1 MKIVFTGGGTGGH
14 FYPIIAVAQAITQVA
29 KERHLV
35 DPKLYYLSNSP
46 YDAKAL
52 FENNIEYRQI
62 SAGKWRRYF
71 SLLNFTDTIKTG
83 MGILKA
89 VWQLYFLYPDI
100 IFSKGGY
107 AAFPTLFAAR
117 LLKIPIFIHESD
129 SHPGRVSLW
138 SAKFAIRIAL
148 SYPEAIEYFP
158 KEKAKAA
165 ITGNPIRDE
174 LLHPIS
180 VGAHEF
186 LKLDKSLPLI
196 YVTGGSLGAAK
207 INDVLLDILP
217 QLVEK
222 YQIIHQVGEANLPG
236 IQSRA
241 SYLLTNNPNRDR
253 YKPFAVLNT
262 TALRMIAG
270 VTNLAISRAGS
281 TIFEIATWEIPAIII
296 PIPEA
301 ISHDQRIN
309 AFTYARS
316 GAAIVVEQD
325 NLTASVLLSEINRL
339 LNNPKL
345 LEQMKAGAKQ
355 FARPDASRTIAGEL
369 LNLALEHER

>member
-35 DPKLYYLSNSP
+35 DPKLYYFSNSP

-52 FENNIEYRQI
+52 FENNIEFRQI

-71 SLLNFTDTIKTG
+71 SLLNFTDTIKVG
-83 MGILKA
+83 WGILSA

-107 AAFPTLFAAR
+107 ASFPILVAAKF
-117 LLKIPIFIHESD
+117 LHIPVFIHESD

-138 SAKFAIRIAL
+138 SAKFAIRLAL

-158 KEKAKAA
+158 KEKDRVA

-180 VGAHEF
+180 VGAYEF
-186 LKLDKSLPLI
+186 LKLDKTVPLI
-196 YVTGGSLGAAK
+196 YVTGGSLGAVK
-207 INDVLLDILP
+207 INDTLLDILP

-222 YQIIHQVGEANLPG
+222 YQIIHQVGENNLSA
-236 IQSRA
+236 IQSRV
-241 SYLLTNNPNRDR
+241 SYLLTNNPNSDR
-253 YKPFAVLNT
+253 YKAFSILNT
-262 TALRMIAG
+262 TALRMVAG
-270 VTNLAISRAGS
+270 VAN
-281 TIFEIATWEIPAIII
+281 
-296 PIPEA
+296 
-301 ISHDQRIN
+301 
-309 AFTYARS
+309 FT
-316 GAAIVVEQD
+316 
-325 NLTASVLLSEINRL
+325 
-339 LNNPKL
+339 
-345 LEQMKAGAKQ
+345 
-355 FARPDASRTIAGEL
+355 
-369 LNLALEHER
+369 